1 MIRLHFQEP
10 QTPAWNLWRQK
21 VQTEIAALSDAGP
34 PYTVKDDLYKEQRET
49 IFACYL
55 NKCAYCEGQYRLT
68 ANEGDVEHYRPK
80 GRVRDKENHIVK
92 IVWAGAQVN
101 HPGYWWLASEWT
113 NLLPCCSDC
122 NRKRKHNHVTLD
134 QNNQAT
140 VTTDRTI
147 AGKKD
152 AFPLHGPLRANG
164 PNDPLQVEQPLL
176 IDPTL
181 RDPGQHIDWWINELR
196 FPMMTARLHGAA
208 ADPFAAVSIKVLGL
222 NRQGLVEER
231 GSLLQDL
238 AATFEIIRDLI
249 RAAGSMAPSAQR
261 DETIAKAV
269 FHLNRVR
276 AKGESTER
284 YSAVARAY
292 VGKAE
297 QAIGKELND
306 ALQSLED

>member
-1 MIRLHFQEP
+1 MRYVDRAAVG
-10 QTPAWNLWRQK
+10 TPPSLIAPNGPVAVERQK
-21 VQTEIAALSDAGP
+21 AQGHYSQMPSPTKPFKFKAYKGADVVAAL
-34 PYTVKDDLYKEQRET
+34 ET
-49 IFACYL
+49 LFSK
-55 NKCAYCEGQYRLT
+55 KCAYCESKYSGQQPV
-68 ANEGDVEHYRPK
+68 DVEHFRPK
-80 GRVRDKENHIVK
+80 G
-92 IVWAGAQVN
+92 AGAEAPSQLRF
-101 HPGYWWLASEWT
+101 WWLGSEWT
-113 NLLPCCSDC
+113 KLLPCCSDC